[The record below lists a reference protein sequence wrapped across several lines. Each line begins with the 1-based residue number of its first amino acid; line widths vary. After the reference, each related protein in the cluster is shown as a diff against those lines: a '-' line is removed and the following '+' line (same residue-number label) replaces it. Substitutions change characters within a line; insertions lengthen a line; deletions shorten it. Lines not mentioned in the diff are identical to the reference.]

1 MPTKSFFLMFC
12 LCLIS
17 ACGGGSGGSDTPNSS
32 PVLVNAGADFTLL
45 EGETSDLSGVASG
58 GDGNY
63 SYAWSAPDNI
73 QINHPDT
80 SAAAASIVA
89 PAVTTDTSYTLSLRA
104 TDGEGKSGS
113 KTIVMSVTPVN
124 ILPEAI
130 IQTNALENYPEN
142 SYPVNATI
150 TFDASASSDADAQP
164 DAPEIATYLWQQV
177 AGEDV
182 LGEVA
187 KDQPTLTF
195 ISPMN
200 LEPTDIDFML
210 TVTDQEGG
218 EATARVNI
226 RLLGEQ
232 GTLPIVDAGKAVSV
246 VSGELLLLYGSS
258 STEAPRANPLVNLWR
273 HDYDDALIVNNDEQL
288 QTHLIA
294 PLVSTPTDITFE
306 LTTTDNFGNQ
316 FSDTVTYTVHPPIN
330 ASINDT
336 GVTQNT
342 NNSSIQTAFLHEY
355 PGQDGHYG
363 SDRIDASGSLKKA
376 GRGDSGFDF
385 TRLNENGD
393 PIDNPALEGSCIRDN
408 TTGLVW
414 ESKSTDENSIHYVDN
429 LYTWYQEEGSIGNFE
444 GALNASSTSCSLAN
458 GQCNTQALLEQVN
471 RDGRCG
477 FFDWRIPTLQE
488 LQSIQHFGRLSAPLA
503 DTEYFPLWGSPV
515 GQRLWYWT
523 NQTSADG
530 ISDDTARNAWAIDF
544 ASGVDNFLNKATE
557 QKVRLVRAG
566 RVKL

>member
-1 MPTKSFFLMFC
+1 MPTKSFFLICC

-17 ACGGGSGGSDTPNSS
+17 ACGGSGGSDTPSSS
-32 PVLVNAGADFTLL
+32 PVLVNAGADFSLL
-45 EGETSDLSGVASG
+45 EGETSDLAGVASG

-63 SYAWSAPDNI
+63 SYAWNAPDNI

-80 SAAAASIVA
+80 SAAAASIIA

-113 KTIVMSVTPVN
+113 KTIVMSVSPIN
-124 ILPEAI
+124 ILPEAT

-150 TFDASASSDADAQP
+150 ILDASASSDADPQT
-164 DAPEIATYLWQQV
+164 DAPEVATYLWQQV

-182 LGEVA
+182 LGDVPT
-187 KDQPTLTF
+187 DQSTLTL
-195 ISPMN
+195 ISPMH
-200 LEPTDIDFML
+200 LEPREIDFML

-218 EATARVNI
+218 QANARVTI
-226 RLLGEQ
+226 KLVGEQ
-232 GTLPIVDAGKAVSV
+232 GTLPDVDAGKAITVF
-246 VSGELLLLYGSS
+246 SGELLLLYGESA
-258 STEAPRANPLVNLWR
+258 TQAPNARPLVNLWR
-273 HDYDDALIVNNDEQL
+273 HDFGGELTIANEQQL
-288 QTHLIA
+288 RAHVIA
-294 PLVSTPTDITFE
+294 PQVTTSTSIAFE
-306 LTTTDNFGNQ
+306 LTSTDRFGNQ
-316 FSDTVTYTVHPPIN
+316 FSDTVTYNVHPPNN
-330 ASINDT
+330 AKINDT

-342 NNSSIQTAFLHEY
+342 NDTSIQSAFLHEY

-363 SDRIDASGSLKKA
+363 SDRIDVSGELKKA
-376 GRGDSGFDF
+376 GRGDKGFDF
-385 TRLNENGD
+385 TRLNKNGD
-393 PIDNPALEGSCIRDN
+393 PIDDTSLVGACVRDN

-414 ESKSTDENSIHYVDN
+414 ESKSADEDSIHYVDN

-444 GALNASSTSCSLAN
+444 GVINANSTSCTIAN

-471 RDGRCG
+471 QDGLCG

-488 LQSIQHFGRLSAPLA
+488 LQSIQHFGKFSAPLA
-503 DTEYFPLWGSPV
+503 DTEYFPLWGSPIN
-515 GQRLWYWT
+515 QSLWYWT